1 MKAERPARPVRK
13 TLVATLIGTLAAAP
27 LGAQMTIGVRGGV
40 GTATLTEGPQHAE
53 TLSRSG
59 ITAGIDLGIPLGG
72 FLDVRVG
79 LGLAQKGGHG
89 NVPRSLTAG
98 RSFREVTAR
107 VDYLQ
112 FSTLLRAS
120 TDAEQG
126 RLRLGVLAGPYA
138 ATNRS
143 CEVALR
149 VSSPPA
155 GSGISTGVF
164 DFGRY
169 DAVTSCSEAEGNHV
183 RSTDLGLAFGTAFE
197 IELYD
202 SLALAFD
209 LIYAMGLSDIDDDG
223 RRTRHLAVQSGL
235 VFVIG

>member
-1 MKAERPARPVRK
+1 MKRA
-13 TLVATLIGTLAAAP
+13 LVATLTVTLAAAP
-27 LGAQMTIGVRGGV
+27 LAAQTTVGVRGGV
-40 GTATLTEGPQHAE
+40 GTATLTQGPRHAE

-59 ITAGIDLGIPLGG
+59 VTAGVDLGIPLGG

-98 RSFREVTAR
+98 RSFREVTAK

-120 TDAEQG
+120 TGAEEG
-126 RLRLGVLAGPYA
+126 RLGLGVLAGPYVA
-138 ATNRS
+138 SNRS

-149 VSSPPA
+149 LSAPPS
-155 GSGISTGVF
+155 GSGISTRAF
-164 DFGRY
+164 EFGRN
-169 DAVTSCSEAEGNHV
+169 DAITSSSEAEGNAV
-183 RSTDLGLAFGTAFE
+183 RSTDFGLALGTAVE
-197 IELYD
+197 IELYN

-223 RRTRHLAVQSGL
+223 RRTRHLAIQSGL
-235 VFVIG
+235 VFAIP